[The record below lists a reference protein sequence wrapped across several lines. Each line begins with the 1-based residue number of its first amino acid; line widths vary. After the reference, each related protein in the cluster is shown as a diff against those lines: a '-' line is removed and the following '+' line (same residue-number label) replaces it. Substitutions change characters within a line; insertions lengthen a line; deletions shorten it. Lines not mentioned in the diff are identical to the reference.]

1 MISHISLNFLSL
13 ADAANLKMML
23 GLYIFSERQDHGR
36 EIANRHRIAGI
47 ESLVAEPETRL
58 IGRRMLSGQRLRLGC
73 RSSHFASLGGLY
85 VFGCVIERFLATT
98 RPSTPT
104 PGSNCATSTRARS
117 SNGRPGWGGN
127 ACSERRS
134 CALAPRTTATSR
146 RSGCLRR
153 AGVSNIRVRPHLS
166 LGFPDNDIERIERMR
181 GAAAD
186 GSEDAYRVTASF
198 FGLYG
203 VSSPLPTFYTEDL
216 LDDEREG
223 RHARRDFF
231 DILHGALYP
240 QLFDAWRKYRLQMR
254 VVEEQDPEALDTLY
268 AFAGLGS
275 PAQRE
280 SLAPDAASLLRH
292 LNLFAHRTRSVLGL
306 RTLLADAFAPAMV
319 RGRVLRAAVGVDSRR
334 PALAARV
341 AGPCVGRDLPAR
353 RAGRGLR
360 QPAAAGHR

>member
-1 MISHISLNFLSL
+1 M
-13 ADAANLKMML
+13 AGQAGAAMPALKDDL
-23 GLYIFSERQDHGR
+23 
-36 EIANRHRIAGI
+36 
-47 ESLVAEPETRL
+47 
-58 IGRRMLSGQRLRLGC
+58 
-73 RSSHFASLGGLY
+73 
-85 VFGCVIERFLATT
+85 
-98 RPSTPT
+98 
-104 PGSNCATSTRARS
+104 RARA
-117 SNGRPGWGGN
+117 SNYGYFQAIR
-127 ACSERRS
+127 
-134 CALAPRTTATSR
+134 L
-146 RSGCLRR
+146 LRR

-231 DILHGALYP
+231 DILHGSLYP

-254 VVEEQDPEALDTLY
+254 VVEDQDPEALDTLY

-292 LNLFAHRTRSVLGL
+292 LHLFAQHTRSALGL
-306 RTLLADAFAPAMV
+306 RTLLADAFAPATVEVESCVPQWVSIPGDQRLRLGLQAHALGETCPLGVQVEDCDNLLRLVIGELPEALFQQLLPGAPGHRRLQFLV
-319 RGRVLRAAVGVDSRR
+319 RFYLTRPLQVAVELRLRKDEGRKARLGTPLWSRLGLDTWLPGAHDGDAPAVGFR
-334 PALAARV
+334 LAAPLTSPTRTS
-341 AGPCVGRDLPAR
+341 PH
-353 RAGRGLR
+353 
-360 QPAAAGHR
+360 AAG